1 MARYGRLLG
10 EGETLVH
17 EFRPHGQALF
27 WPATAFIATGFVAS
41 FLLGE
46 LGQGSRVPAGA
57 QGVVHAVIVAAAI
70 VSVVCLTLIPV
81 AKWLSIRYLITD
93 RRLITRWGIV
103 TREGRDLPLA
113 RLTDVRYTAGPL
125 QRMLGTGTMLVETM
139 GDSGPLVMRCV
150 PDVETV
156 QRELFRLHEQ
166 RLHDPGGWLGPT
178 SPAPAAS
185 PPAPG
190 GSAQPQ
196 QGSADAVTERVDL
209 TRGTQERF
217 GGQRG

>member
-1 MARYGRLLG
+1 MARYDRLLG

-27 WPATAFIATGFVAS
+27 WPAVAFIGTGFVAS

-46 LGQGSRVPAGA
+46 LGPGSRVPAGA
-57 QGVVHAVIVAAAI
+57 QSAVHAVIVVAAI
-70 VSVVCLTLIPV
+70 ASVVFLTLIPV

-166 RLHDPGGWLGPT
+166 RLRDPGGWLGPT
-178 SPAPAAS
+178 ASATGGPGTGPSAP
-185 PPAPG
+185 PR
-190 GSAQPQ
+190 PQ
-196 QGSADAVTERVDL
+196 AADAVTERVDL
-209 TRGTQERF
+209 TRGTQERS
-217 GGQRG
+217 GGSRG

>member
-1 MARYGRLLG
+1 MAGYDRLLG
-10 EGETLVH
+10 EGENLVH
-17 EFRPHGQALF
+17 EFRPHGQALI
-27 WPATAFIATGFVAS
+27 WPAVAFIGTGFVAS
-41 FLLGE
+41 FLIGALGP
-46 LGQGSRVPAGA
+46 GSRVPAGA
-57 QGVVHAVIVAAAI
+57 QSAVHAVIVVAAI
-70 VSVVCLTLIPV
+70 ASVVFLTLVPV

-166 RLHDPGGWLGPT
+166 RLRDPGGWLGPSST
-178 SPAPAAS
+178 GAGGRPGTAPQPRRPA
-185 PPAPG
+185 
-190 GSAQPQ
+190 
-196 QGSADAVTERVDL
+196 SADAVTERVDL
-209 TRGTQERF
+209 TRGSQEPS
-217 GGQRG
+217 GGPRG